1 MTIDSTR
8 RLVACAAALLSPG
21 CSAPVEV
28 AELPGTYVF
37 SIKADTLHLD
47 ASGQYRRICVRNELD
62 GGVSVDTG
70 RWRLSNDG
78 RYVALAGL
86 PQRWPAHGR
95 FDPQTGRWH
104 EADTLRRGVLALE
117 IRQTWKRELT
127 LEAQREFGWRYV
139 RTTSR
144 PAAAA
149 EAR

>member
-37 SIKADTLHLD
+37 SIKADTLHLE
-47 ASGQYRRICVRNELD
+47 ASGLYRRVFVRNELD

-70 RWRLSNDG
+70 RS
-78 RYVALAGL
+78 
-86 PQRWPAHGR
+86 
-95 FDPQTGRWH
+95 H

-117 IRQTWKRELT
+117 IKRTWKRELT
-127 LEAQREFGWRYV
+127 LEAHSEFGWRYA
-139 RTTSR
+139 RLDSGL
-144 PAAAA
+144 AAAA